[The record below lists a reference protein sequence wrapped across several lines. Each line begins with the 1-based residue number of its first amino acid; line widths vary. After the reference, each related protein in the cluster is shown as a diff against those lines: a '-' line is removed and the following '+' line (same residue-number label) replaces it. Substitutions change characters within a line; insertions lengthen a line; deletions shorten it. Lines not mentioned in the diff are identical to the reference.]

1 MQGADFLPKKSRSVA
16 NYKPLVSIDE
26 GTYGKVWLAQD
37 RESGEHVALK
47 QIKFDKIAT
56 NEGFPITA
64 LRETNVLL
72 ALDHPNII
80 RVREMVIGST
90 VDKVYMVMDYMPHN
104 LRTFLDRLPKGS
116 FFTQAEVKCLVLQLI
131 QGVSYMH
138 SKWFIHRDIKTDNLL
153 IDNEGRLCLCDFGL
167 ARRFGDP
174 LRPYTPGVVTLWYR
188 APEVLLGQRI
198 YGPAVDMWS
207 VGCIFAEILTKMPLF
222 PSKSESETV
231 QSIFKLLGTPT
242 EESWP
247 GWTTL
252 PNTRSLRANERQYP
266 HAGFRKALKL
276 GGNAGFASGAF
287 VSDLGLDLL
296 QGLLTMDPERR
307 LTAEEALAH
316 PWFLESPSPADPR
329 LLPAFPE

>member
-1 MQGADFLPKKSRSVA
+1 
-16 NYKPLVSIDE
+16 
-26 GTYGKVWLAQD
+26 
-37 RESGEHVALK
+37 
-47 QIKFDKIAT
+47 
-56 NEGFPITA
+56 
-64 LRETNVLL
+64 
-72 ALDHPNII
+72 
-80 RVREMVIGST
+80 
-90 VDKVYMVMDYMPHN
+90 
-104 LRTFLDRLPKGS
+104 
-116 FFTQAEVKCLVLQLI
+116 
-131 QGVSYMH
+131 
-138 SKWFIHRDIKTDNLL
+138 
-153 IDNEGRLCLCDFGL
+153 
-167 ARRFGDP
+167 
-174 LRPYTPGVVTLWYR
+174 
-188 APEVLLGQRI
+188 
-198 YGPAVDMWS
+198 MWS
-207 VGCIFAEILTKMPLF
+207 VGCIFAEILTKTPLF